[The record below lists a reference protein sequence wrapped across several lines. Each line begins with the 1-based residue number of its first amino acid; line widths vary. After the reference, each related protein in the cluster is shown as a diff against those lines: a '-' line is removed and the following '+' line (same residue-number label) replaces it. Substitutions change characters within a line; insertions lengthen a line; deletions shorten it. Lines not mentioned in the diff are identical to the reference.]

1 MLPPEKSRMI
11 QQDKFTFS
19 PLGKAFNEQIKTIQK
34 RIHSNKS
41 SERVWKTFS

>member
-19 PLGKAFNEQIKTIQK
+19 PLGKAFNEKIKTIQK

-41 SERVWKTFS
+41 SERGWKTFS